1 MRIAVISDIH
11 DNVWK
16 LEAALKEI
24 RELKPEALI
33 CCGDLC
39 SPFIIGLLKNGFPGP
54 IHIVFGNNDADLYR
68 ITQQAE
74 AGRVM
79 FYGELAEFVVQ
90 EEQLR
95 SLKEANPVIPGKRIA
110 VNHFNYLARPM
121 AASGKYDVVFYGHNH
136 QYRHERLGQLDVINP
151 GAIMGYNPLAE
162 GEKKYIVSTFLIY
175 DTTEGVEPSWYKVI
189 AEEVK
194 ENKVKHVVS
203 DYNKVAIEEFKL

>member
-24 RELKPEALI
+24 RELQPEALI

-39 SPFIIGLLKNGFPGP
+39 SPFIIGLLKDGFPGP

-79 FYGELAEFVVQ
+79 FYGELAEFIVQ

-95 SLKEANPVIPGKRIA
+95 SLKEANPAIPGKRIA

-121 AASGKYDVVFYGHNH
+121 AASEKYDVVFYGHNH
-136 QYRHERLGQLDVINP
+136 QHRHERLGHIDVINP
-151 GAIMGYNPLAE
+151 GTIMGYNPLAK
-162 GEKKYIVSTFLIY
+162 GEEKNIASTFLIY
-175 DTTEGVEPSWYKVI
+175 DTAEGGGPNWY
-189 AEEVK
+189 EVVTVQ
-194 ENKVKHVVS
+194 NVR
-203 DYNKVAIEEFKL
+203 DYSKIAIEEFKL